1 MTASS
6 EAITR
11 GLKVR
16 VQSRYVEDQST
27 PGDRHWVFAYL
38 VTIINDGEIPTQLIA
53 RRWLITNADGNT
65 QTVEGPGVIGEQPRL
80 EPGESFSYTSGCPL
94 DTSIGSM
101 HGTFSMRD
109 DDGASWEAEVGVF
122 TLSTPFALN

>member
-6 EAITR
+6 EACTR

-16 VQSRYVEDQST
+16 VEARYVEDQSA
-27 PGDRHWVFAYL
+27 PVEQRWVFAYL
-38 VTIINDGEIPTQLIA
+38 VTLINEGDIPTQLIA
-53 RRWLITNADGNT
+53 RRWIITNADGET

-80 EPGESFSYTSGCPL
+80 EPGESFTYTSGCPL
-94 DTSIGSM
+94 NTSIGSM
-101 HGTFSMRD
+101 RGAFIMRD
-109 DDGASWEAEVGVF
+109 DDGTSWEAEVGVF

>member
-6 EAITR
+6 EASTR

-16 VQSRYVEDQST
+16 VEARYVDDQST
-27 PGDRHWVFAYL
+27 PSEDQWVFAYL
-38 VTIINDGEIPTQLIA
+38 ITIINDGDIPTQLIA
-53 RRWLITNADGNT
+53 RRWIITNANGQT

-101 HGTFSMRD
+101 HGALIMRD
-109 DDGASWEAEVGVF
+109 DDGNSWEAEVAVF

>member
-1 MTASS
+1 MTTSS
-6 EAITR
+6 EASTR

-16 VQSRYVEDQST
+16 VEARYVDDQSA
-27 PGDRHWVFAYL
+27 PSEGQWMFAYL
-38 VTIINDGEIPTQLIA
+38 ITIINDGDIPTQLIA
-53 RRWLITNADGNT
+53 RRWIITNADGET

-101 HGTFSMRD
+101 HGSFIMRD
-109 DDGASWEAEVGVF
+109 DDGSSWEAEVAVF

>member
-6 EAITR
+6 EASTR

-16 VQSRYVEDQST
+16 VQARYVDDQST
-27 PGDRHWVFAYL
+27 PSEDQWVFAYL
-38 VTIINDGEIPTQLIA
+38 VTIINDGDIPTQLIA
-53 RRWLITNADGNT
+53 RRWIITNANGQT

-101 HGTFSMRD
+101 HGSFIMRD
-109 DDGASWEAEVGVF
+109 DDGGSWEAEVAVF

>member
-6 EAITR
+6 QASTR

-16 VQSRYVEDQST
+16 VESRYVEDQST
-27 PGDRHWVFAYL
+27 PSEQNWVFAYL
-38 VTIINDGEIPTQLIA
+38 VTIINDGDIPTQLIA
-53 RRWLITNADGNT
+53 RRWVITNADGQT

-94 DTSIGSM
+94 GTSIGSM
-101 HGTFSMRD
+101 HGAFIMRD
-109 DDGASWEAEVGVF
+109 DDGTSWEAEVGVF